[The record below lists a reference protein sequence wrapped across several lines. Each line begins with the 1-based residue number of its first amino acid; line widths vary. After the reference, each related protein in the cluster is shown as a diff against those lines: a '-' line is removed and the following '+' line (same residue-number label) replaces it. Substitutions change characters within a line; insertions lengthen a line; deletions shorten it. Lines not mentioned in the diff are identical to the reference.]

1 MAATWHFLAT
11 MGAIARWTLVAA
23 AFVTILI
30 MTWELMAVLRA
41 VFLGQIEGRPMGV
54 ATMPRATN
62 RAQAARAPKARARF
76 NAMGAG
82 SSFLWIVLISLAMAE
97 TLQRLIL
104 MIHKASVKLP
114 KTGLNKLTVIDC
126 GCVSADVMMMKPAES
141 RTCVD
146 AFGYVC
152 QVRVSE
158 WPSIMFRV
166 SSGCFTCRGAF
177 MRTIVLVAAALAALP
192 LTSIRAHADGAWC
205 ARDSR
210 GGTNCGFH
218 TYNRG
223 YQTYSRGAR
232 RLARDWQY

>member
-1 MAATWHFLAT
+1 MATTWHFLAT

-54 ATMPRATN
+54 ARLSRHLAMTPATN

-114 KTGLNKLTVIDC
+114 KTG
-126 GCVSADVMMMKPAES
+126 
-141 RTCVD
+141 
-146 AFGYVC
+146 
-152 QVRVSE
+152 
-158 WPSIMFRV
+158 
-166 SSGCFTCRGAF
+166 
-177 MRTIVLVAAALAALP
+177 
-192 LTSIRAHADGAWC
+192 
-205 ARDSR
+205 
-210 GGTNCGFH
+210 
-218 TYNRG
+218 
-223 YQTYSRGAR
+223 
-232 RLARDWQY
+232 

>member
-54 ATMPRATN
+54 ARLSRHLAMTPATN

-114 KTGLNKLTVIDC
+114 KTGLNNAN
-126 GCVSADVMMMKPAES
+126 GN
-141 RTCVD
+141 
-146 AFGYVC
+146 Y
-152 QVRVSE
+152 
-158 WPSIMFRV
+158 
-166 SSGCFTCRGAF
+166 
-177 MRTIVLVAAALAALP
+177 ALAV
-192 LTSIRAHADGAWC
+192 
-205 ARDSR
+205 
-210 GGTNCGFH
+210 
-218 TYNRG
+218 
-223 YQTYSRGAR
+223 
-232 RLARDWQY
+232 LAG

>member
-1 MAATWHFLAT
+1 MGATIHRTISTLAATWHFLAT

-54 ATMPRATN
+54 ARLSRHLAMTPATN

-126 GCVSADVMMMKPAES
+126 GCVYRES
-141 RTCVD
+141 RCGRND
-146 AFGYVC
+146 DEAS
-152 QVRVSE
+152 REPDVS
-158 WPSIMFRV
+158 M
-166 SSGCFTCRGAF
+166 
-177 MRTIVLVAAALAALP
+177 LLA
-192 LTSIRAHADGAWC
+192 TSVGLRK
-205 ARDSR
+205 
-210 GGTNCGFH
+210 
-218 TYNRG
+218 
-223 YQTYSRGAR
+223 
-232 RLARDWQY
+232 

>member
-1 MAATWHFLAT
+1 LAATWHFLAT

-41 VFLGQIEGRPMGV
+41 VFLGQIEGRPIGIARLSRHLAM
-54 ATMPRATN
+54 TPATN

-126 GCVSADVMMMKPAES
+126 GCVYRES
-141 RTCVD
+141 RCGRNYD
-146 AFGYVC
+146 EAS
-152 QVRVSE
+152 REPDVS
-158 WPSIMFRV
+158 M
-166 SSGCFTCRGAF
+166 
-177 MRTIVLVAAALAALP
+177 LLA
-192 LTSIRAHADGAWC
+192 TSVGLRK
-205 ARDSR
+205 
-210 GGTNCGFH
+210 
-218 TYNRG
+218 
-223 YQTYSRGAR
+223 
-232 RLARDWQY
+232 